1 MAKKRVGGSKN
12 YLYLGTRGT
21 ELDAGAL
28 EVGTWYKITAIASGE
43 TPSALPETAIVGD
56 VFKCDEAITL
66 VTGDKVIP
74 ITLDKL
80 AFVTNVPNSS
90 NKEKFENTTQI
101 DDVKSFIEGDKA
113 EKSGTINGYFIVED
127 DNIKKIQKRF
137 NRVVNYSGSTITF
150 SETEIGVMDFF
161 LGRNETSTVGDVECF
176 EYMPSIVESL
186 ETEKPMEGPQT
197 FNFGYTVVGG
207 ERPSIHY
214 RPITT

>member
-12 YLYLGTRGT
+12 YLYLGTRGAEIDT
-21 ELDAGAL
+21 GAL
-28 EVGTWYKITAIASGE
+28 ETGTWYKITAIAESA
-43 TPSALPETAIVGD
+43 SALPETAIVGD
-56 VFKCDEAITL
+56 VFKCNGALTL
-66 VTGDKVIP
+66 GTGDKVIP
-74 ITLDKL
+74 ITIEKL

-137 NRVVNYSGSTITF
+137 NRVVDYSGAVITF
-150 SETEIGVMDFF
+150 SDTEIGVMDFF
-161 LGRNETSTVGDVECF
+161 LGRNETTEVGDVECF